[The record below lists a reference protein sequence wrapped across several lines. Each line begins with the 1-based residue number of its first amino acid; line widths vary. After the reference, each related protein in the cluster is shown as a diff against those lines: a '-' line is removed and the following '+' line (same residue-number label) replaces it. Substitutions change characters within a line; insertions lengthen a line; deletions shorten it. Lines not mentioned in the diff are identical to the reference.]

1 MKALLL
7 GSSTNKPPINVE
19 IGIGANLFIRYIGWS
34 IIDNTDAGVI
44 GNMDQIPYWA
54 YVLPGYPSCGIF
66 LVGCYERWRVIIDED
81 GQPTNQIDP
90 NGFGGSTL
98 LFQKDKPNTSP
109 AIYDLSIDVDGINR
123 VNHLDVGVYT
133 DVQQYDMP
141 NLLGFYGKQSV
152 ELTFRPSYSSVR
164 ELPLT

>member
-7 GSSTNKPPINVE
+7 GSSTIKHTVSVE
-19 IGIGANLFIRYIGWS
+19 VGIGAASVLRFVGWTAV
-34 IIDNTDAGVI
+34 DTTYFGPI
-44 GNMDQIPYWA
+44 GNNDQIPYWA
-54 YVLPGYPSCGIF
+54 YVLPNYPSCGIF
-66 LVGCYERWRVIIDED
+66 LVGCYETWRVILDED
-81 GQPTNQIDP
+81 GQITNEIDP

-98 LFQKDKPNTSP
+98 PFQKDNPKTSP

-133 DVQQYDMP
+133 DVQQYDIP
-141 NLLGFYGKQSV
+141 NPLGFYGKQKV

-164 ELPLT
+164 RK